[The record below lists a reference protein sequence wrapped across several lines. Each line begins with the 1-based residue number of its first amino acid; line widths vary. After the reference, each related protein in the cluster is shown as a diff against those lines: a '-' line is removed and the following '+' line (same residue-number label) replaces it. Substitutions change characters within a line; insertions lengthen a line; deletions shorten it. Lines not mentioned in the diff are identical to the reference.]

1 VLGLADALA
10 PIGGWIAVTG
20 ALDAAALLLGFAV
33 GVWIA
38 GFDVLYACQDVEF
51 DRASGLH
58 SIPARFGIPAAL
70 NVAKVLHVLTVGALA
85 ALGLLLGL
93 GPVYWLGVLA
103 TAGLLVYEHSLL
115 KADDLS
121 RLGLAFFNVN
131 GYIAVILFLATA
143 GDLALSWL
151 FSWLLGR

>member
-1 VLGLADALA
+1 
-10 PIGGWIAVTG
+10 VTG
-20 ALDAAALLLGFAV
+20 ALAPEALLLGFAV

-70 NVAKVLHVLTVGALA
+70 TVARVLHVLTVGALA
-85 ALGLLLGL
+85 ALGLLMGL
-93 GPVYWLGVLA
+93 GPVYWLGVLVA
-103 TAGLLVYEHSLL
+103 AGLLVYEHSLL

-121 RLGLAFFNVN
+121 RLDMAFFNVN

-143 GDLALSWL
+143 GDLALG
-151 FSWLLGR
+151 WLLGR